1 MQTTKK
7 TFLISSVLTYLFLIG
22 HSGNHTDSLLPI
34 TDKPW
39 QEAVISVT
47 DLDRTAQFF
56 KNIGDYQELYRGK
69 SSASTIDHFG
79 LSQDASAEELLLAS
93 KNSTLGF
100 IRLIRFDNAG
110 YKEPMRPGA
119 RAWDT
124 GCYFSLMVRM
134 KGLRE
139 IYDEAIEMGWWTE
152 TPVAKV
158 SFGESLLDVVIFK
171 GPDGVQIQGYE
182 RLRPSLPRAFPE
194 FERISQP
201 FNIMQMIKNRENS
214 RKFYVDLLGF
224 DTFFY
229 GVPFTAKKEALTP
242 LGIPLNF
249 TTKTQYRTAIYYP
262 VSGELGRVE
271 MIEFMDIKGLD
282 HSEKCHAPNL
292 GLLSIKYPIK
302 NMDQTLKVLNERGN
316 SSINVNQINLKP
328 YGNIS
333 IFSLTSPDGA
343 IIEFYE

>member
-1 MQTTKK
+1 MKSFPLSVLILS
-7 TFLISSVLTYLFLIG
+7 FLIFSG
-22 HSGNHTDSLLPI
+22 HAGVHNTTPDPI
-34 TDKPW
+34 TELPW

-47 DLDRTAQFF
+47 DLEKTAEFF
-56 KNIGDYQELYRGK
+56 KKIGGFKELYRGQSSK
-69 SSASTIDHFG
+69 SSIKHYG
-79 LSQDASAEELLLAS
+79 LSADVSAEELLLSAKGS
-93 KNSTLGF
+93 DVGF
-100 IRLIRFDNAG
+100 IRLIRFDNTDT
-110 YKEPMRPGA
+110 KKPMRPGS

-152 TPVAKV
+152 TPVAEIT
-158 SFGESLLDVVIFK
+158 FGESRLDVVIFK
-171 GPDGVQIQGYE
+171 GPDGLQIQGYD
-182 RLRPSLPRAFPE
+182 RLEPPLPESFPE
-194 FERISQP
+194 FDRISQP

-214 RKFYVDLLGF
+214 RKFFVDLLGF

-229 GVPFTAKKEALTP
+229 GVPFTAKEEAVTP
-242 LGIPLNF
+242 LGIPLNL

-262 VSGELGRVE
+262 VAGELGRVE

-292 GLLSIKYPIK
+292 GLLSIKYSIED
-302 NMDQTLKVLNERGN
+302 MQQTLGMLKSRGLQ
-316 SSINVNQINLKP
+316 SVDVNDIQLQP
-328 YGNIS
+328 YGDIS
-333 IFSLTSPDGA
+333 IFSLSSPDGA

>member
-1 MQTTKK
+1 MKSFPLSVLILS
-7 TFLISSVLTYLFLIG
+7 FLIFSG
-22 HSGNHTDSLLPI
+22 HAGVHNTTPDPI
-34 TDKPW
+34 TELPW

-47 DLDRTAQFF
+47 DLEKTAEFF
-56 KNIGDYQELYRGK
+56 KKIGGFKELYRGQSSK
-69 SSASTIDHFG
+69 SSIKHYG
-79 LSQDASAEELLLAS
+79 LSADVSAEELLLSAKGS
-93 KNSTLGF
+93 DVGF
-100 IRLIRFDNAG
+100 IRLIRFDNTDT
-110 YKEPMRPGA
+110 KKPMRPGS

-152 TPVAKV
+152 TPVAEIK
-158 SFGESLLDVVIFK
+158 FGESRLDVVIFK
-171 GPDGVQIQGYE
+171 GPDGLQIQGYD
-182 RLRPSLPRAFPE
+182 RLEPPLPKSFPE

-214 RKFYVDLLGF
+214 RKFFVDLLGF
-224 DTFFY
+224 NTFFY
-229 GVPFTAKKEALTP
+229 GAPFTAKEEAISP
-242 LGIPLNF
+242 LGIPLNL

-262 VSGELGRVE
+262 VAGELGRVE

-292 GLLSIKYPIK
+292 GLLSIKYSIED
-302 NMDQTLKVLNERGN
+302 MQQTLGMLKSRGLQ
-316 SSINVNQINLKP
+316 SVDVNDIQLQP
-328 YGNIS
+328 YGDIS
-333 IFSLTSPDGA
+333 IFSLSSPDGA

>member
-1 MQTTKK
+1 MKSFPLSVLILS
-7 TFLISSVLTYLFLIG
+7 FLIFSG
-22 HSGNHTDSLLPI
+22 HAGVHNTTPDPI
-34 TDKPW
+34 TELPW

-47 DLDRTAQFF
+47 DLEKTAEFF
-56 KNIGDYQELYRGK
+56 KKIGGFKELYRGQSSK
-69 SSASTIDHFG
+69 SSIKHYG
-79 LSQDASAEELLLAS
+79 LTADASAEELLLSAKGS
-93 KNSTLGF
+93 DVGF
-100 IRLIRFDNAG
+100 IRLIRFDNTDT
-110 YKEPMRPGA
+110 KKPMRPGS

-152 TPVAKV
+152 TPVAEIT
-158 SFGESLLDVVIFK
+158 FGESRLDVVIFK
-171 GPDGVQIQGYE
+171 GPDGLQIQGYDRRE
-182 RLRPSLPRAFPE
+182 PPLPESFPE
-194 FERISQP
+194 FDRISQP

-214 RKFYVDLLGF
+214 RKFFVDLLGF

-229 GVPFTAKKEALTP
+229 GVPFTAKEEAVTP
-242 LGIPLNF
+242 LGIPLNL

-262 VSGELGRVE
+262 IAGELGRVE

-292 GLLSIKYPIK
+292 GLLSIKYSIED
-302 NMDQTLKVLNERGN
+302 MQQTLGMLKSRGLQSVDVNE
-316 SSINVNQINLKP
+316 IKLQP
-328 YGNIS
+328 YGDIS
-333 IFSLTSPDGA
+333 IFSLSSPDGA

>member
-1 MQTTKK
+1 MKSFPLSVLILS
-7 TFLISSVLTYLFLIG
+7 FLIFSG
-22 HSGNHTDSLLPI
+22 HAGVHSTTPDPI
-34 TDKPW
+34 TELPW

-47 DLDRTAQFF
+47 DLEKTAEFF
-56 KNIGDYQELYRGK
+56 KKIGGFKELYRGQSSK
-69 SSASTIDHFG
+69 SSIKHYG
-79 LSQDASAEELLLAS
+79 LTADASAEELLLSAKGS
-93 KNSTLGF
+93 DVGF
-100 IRLIRFDNAG
+100 IRLIRFDNTDT
-110 YKEPMRPGA
+110 KKPMRPGS

-152 TPVAKV
+152 TPVAEIT
-158 SFGESLLDVVIFK
+158 FGESRLDVVIFK
-171 GPDGVQIQGYE
+171 GPDGLQIQGYD
-182 RLRPSLPRAFPE
+182 RLEPPLPESFPE
-194 FERISQP
+194 FDRISQP

-214 RKFYVDLLGF
+214 RKFFVDLLGF

-229 GVPFTAKKEALTP
+229 GVPFTAKEEAVTP
-242 LGIPLNF
+242 LGIPLNL

-262 VSGELGRVE
+262 IAGELGRVE

-292 GLLSIKYPIK
+292 GLLSIKYSIED
-302 NMDQTLKVLNERGN
+302 MQQTLGMLKSRGLQ
-316 SSINVNQINLKP
+316 SVDVNDIQLQP
-328 YGNIS
+328 YGDIS
-333 IFSLTSPDGA
+333 IFSLSSPDGA

>member
-1 MQTTKK
+1 MKSFPLSVLILS
-7 TFLISSVLTYLFLIG
+7 FLIFSG
-22 HSGNHTDSLLPI
+22 HAGVHNTKPDPI
-34 TDKPW
+34 TELPW

-47 DLDRTAQFF
+47 DLEKTAEFF
-56 KNIGDYQELYRGK
+56 KEIGGFKELYRGQSSK
-69 SSASTIDHFG
+69 SSIKHYG
-79 LSQDASAEELLLAS
+79 LTADASAEELLLSAKGS
-93 KNSTLGF
+93 DVGF
-100 IRLIRFDNAG
+100 IRLIRFDNTDT
-110 YKEPMRPGA
+110 KKPMRPGS

-152 TPVAKV
+152 TPVAEIT
-158 SFGESLLDVVIFK
+158 FGESRLDVVIFK
-171 GPDGVQIQGYE
+171 GPDGLQIQGYD
-182 RLRPSLPRAFPE
+182 RLEPPLPESFPE
-194 FERISQP
+194 FDRISQP

-214 RKFYVDLLGF
+214 RKFFVDLLGF

-229 GVPFTAKKEALTP
+229 GVPFTAKEEAVTP
-242 LGIPLNF
+242 LGIPLNL

-262 VSGELGRVE
+262 VAGELGRVE

-292 GLLSIKYPIK
+292 GLLSIKYSIED
-302 NMDQTLKVLNERGN
+302 MQQTLGMLKSRGLQ
-316 SSINVNQINLKP
+316 SVDVNDIQLQP
-328 YGNIS
+328 YGDIS
-333 IFSLTSPDGA
+333 IFSLSSPDGA

>member
-1 MQTTKK
+1 MKSFPLSVLILS
-7 TFLISSVLTYLFLIG
+7 FLIFSG
-22 HSGNHTDSLLPI
+22 HAGVHNTTPYPI
-34 TDKPW
+34 TELPW

-47 DLDRTAQFF
+47 DLEKTAEFF
-56 KNIGDYQELYRGK
+56 KKIGGFKELYRGQSSK
-69 SSASTIDHFG
+69 SSIKHYG
-79 LSQDASAEELLLAS
+79 LTADASAEELLLSAKGS
-93 KNSTLGF
+93 DVGF
-100 IRLIRFDNAG
+100 IRLIRFDNTDT
-110 YKEPMRPGA
+110 KKPMRPGS

-152 TPVAKV
+152 TPVAEIK
-158 SFGESLLDVVIFK
+158 FGESRLDVVIFK
-171 GPDGVQIQGYE
+171 GPDGLQIQGYD
-182 RLRPSLPRAFPE
+182 RLEPPLPESFPE
-194 FERISQP
+194 FDRISQP

-214 RKFYVDLLGF
+214 RKFFVDLLGF

-229 GVPFTAKKEALTP
+229 GVPFRAQEEAVTP
-242 LGIPLNF
+242 LGIPLNL

-262 VSGELGRVE
+262 VAGELGRVE

-292 GLLSIKYPIK
+292 GLLSIKYSIED
-302 NMDQTLKVLNERGN
+302 MQQTLGMLKSRGLQSVDVNE
-316 SSINVNQINLKP
+316 IKLQP
-328 YGNIS
+328 YGDIS
-333 IFSLTSPDGA
+333 IFSLSSPDGA

>member
-1 MQTTKK
+1 MKSFPLSVLILS
-7 TFLISSVLTYLFLIG
+7 FLIFSG
-22 HSGNHTDSLLPI
+22 HAGVHNTTPDPI
-34 TDKPW
+34 TELPW

-47 DLDRTAQFF
+47 DLEKTAEFF
-56 KNIGDYQELYRGK
+56 KKIGGFKELYRGQSSK
-69 SSASTIDHFG
+69 SSIKHYG
-79 LSQDASAEELLLAS
+79 LSADASAEELLLSAKGS
-93 KNSTLGF
+93 DVGF
-100 IRLIRFDNAG
+100 IRLIRFDNTDT
-110 YKEPMRPGA
+110 KKPMRPGS

-152 TPVAKV
+152 TPVAEIK
-158 SFGESLLDVVIFK
+158 FGESRLDVVIFK
-171 GPDGVQIQGYE
+171 GPDGLQIQGYD
-182 RLRPSLPRAFPE
+182 RLEPPLPESFPE
-194 FERISQP
+194 FDRISQP

-214 RKFYVDLLGF
+214 RKFFVDLLGF

-229 GVPFTAKKEALTP
+229 GVPFTAKEEAVTP
-242 LGIPLNF
+242 LGIPLNL

-262 VSGELGRVE
+262 VAGELGRVE

-292 GLLSIKYPIK
+292 GLLSIKYSIED
-302 NMDQTLKVLNERGN
+302 MQQTLGMLKSRGLQSVDVNE
-316 SSINVNQINLKP
+316 IKLQP
-328 YGNIS
+328 YGDIS
-333 IFSLTSPDGA
+333 IFSLSSPDGA

>member
-1 MQTTKK
+1 MKSFPLSILILS
-7 TFLISSVLTYLFLIG
+7 FLIFSG
-22 HSGNHTDSLLPI
+22 HAGVHSKSPDPI
-34 TDKPW
+34 TDFPW
-39 QEAVISVT
+39 QEVVISVT
-47 DLDRTAQFF
+47 DLEKTAEFF
-56 KNIGDYQELYRGK
+56 KKIGGFKELYRGQSSK
-69 SSASTIDHFG
+69 SSIQHYG
-79 LSQDASAEELLLAS
+79 LSDDVSAEELLLSAKGS
-93 KNSTLGF
+93 DVGF

-110 YKEPMRPGA
+110 SKKPMRPGS

-152 TPVAKV
+152 TPVAEIK
-158 SFGESLLDVVIFK
+158 FGESRLDVVIFK
-171 GPDGVQIQGYE
+171 GPDGLQIQGYD
-182 RLRPSLPRAFPE
+182 RLEPPLPKSFPE
-194 FERISQP
+194 FDRISQP

-214 RKFYVDLLGF
+214 RKFFVDLLGF

-229 GVPFTAKKEALTP
+229 GAPFTAQEEAVTP
-242 LGIPLNF
+242 LGIPLNL

-262 VSGELGRVE
+262 VAGELGRVE

-292 GLLSIKYPIK
+292 GLLSIKYSIED
-302 NMDQTLKVLNERGN
+302 MQQTLGMLKARGLRSVDVNE
-316 SSINVNQINLKP
+316 IKLQP
-328 YGNIS
+328 YGDIS
-333 IFSLTSPDGA
+333 IFSLSSPDGA

>member
-1 MQTTKK
+1 MKSFPLYVLILS
-7 TFLISSVLTYLFLIG
+7 FLIFSG
-22 HSGNHTDSLLPI
+22 HAGVHSTTPDPI
-34 TDKPW
+34 TELPW

-47 DLDRTAQFF
+47 DLEKTAEFF
-56 KNIGDYQELYRGK
+56 KKIGGFEELYRGQSSK
-69 SSASTIDHFG
+69 SSIKHYG
-79 LSQDASAEELLLAS
+79 LSSDASAEELLLSAKDS
-93 KNSTLGF
+93 DVGF
-100 IRLIRFDNAG
+100 IRLIRFDNVG
-110 YKEPMRPGA
+110 SKKPMRPGS

-152 TPVAKV
+152 TPVAEIK
-158 SFGESLLDVVIFK
+158 FGESRLDVVIFK
-171 GPDGVQIQGYE
+171 GPDGLQIQGYD
-182 RLRPSLPRAFPE
+182 RLEPPLPKSFPE

-214 RKFYVDLLGF
+214 RKFFVDLLGF

-229 GVPFTAKKEALTP
+229 GVPFTAKEEAVTP
-242 LGIPLNF
+242 LGIPLNL
-249 TTKTQYRTAIYYP
+249 TTKTKYRTAIYYP
-262 VSGELGRVE
+262 VAGELGRVE

-292 GLLSIKYPIK
+292 GLLSIKYSIE
-302 NMDQTLKVLNERGN
+302 NMQQTLGMLKSRGLRSVDVNE
-316 SSINVNQINLKP
+316 IKLQP
-328 YGNIS
+328 YGDIS
-333 IFSLTSPDGA
+333 IFSLSSPDGA

>member
-1 MQTTKK
+1 MKSFPLSVLILS
-7 TFLISSVLTYLFLIG
+7 FLIFSG
-22 HSGNHTDSLLPI
+22 HAGVHNTTPYPI
-34 TDKPW
+34 TELPW

-47 DLDRTAQFF
+47 DLEKTAEFF
-56 KNIGDYQELYRGK
+56 KKIGGFKELYRGQSSK
-69 SSASTIDHFG
+69 SSIKHYG
-79 LSQDASAEELLLAS
+79 LTADASAEELLLSAKGS
-93 KNSTLGF
+93 DVGF
-100 IRLIRFDNAG
+100 IRLIRFDNTDT
-110 YKEPMRPGA
+110 KKPMRPGS

-152 TPVAKV
+152 TPVAEIK
-158 SFGESLLDVVIFK
+158 FGESRLDVVIFK
-171 GPDGVQIQGYE
+171 GPDGLQIQGYD
-182 RLRPSLPRAFPE
+182 RLEPPLPESFPE
-194 FERISQP
+194 FDRISQP

-214 RKFYVDLLGF
+214 RKFFVDLLGF

-229 GVPFTAKKEALTP
+229 GVPFTAKEEAVTP
-242 LGIPLNF
+242 LGIPLNL

-262 VSGELGRVE
+262 VAGELGRVE

-292 GLLSIKYPIK
+292 GLLSIKYSIED
-302 NMDQTLKVLNERGN
+302 MQQTLGMLKSRGLQSVDVNE
-316 SSINVNQINLKP
+316 IKLQP
-328 YGNIS
+328 YGDIS
-333 IFSLTSPDGA
+333 IFSLSSPDGA

>member
-1 MQTTKK
+1 MKSFPLSVLILS
-7 TFLISSVLTYLFLIG
+7 FLIFSG
-22 HSGNHTDSLLPI
+22 HAGVHSTTPDPI
-34 TDKPW
+34 TELPW

-47 DLDRTAQFF
+47 DLEKTAEFF
-56 KNIGDYQELYRGK
+56 KKIGGFEELYRGQSSK
-69 SSASTIDHFG
+69 SSIKHYG
-79 LSQDASAEELLLAS
+79 LSSDASAEELLLSAKDS
-93 KNSTLGF
+93 DVGF
-100 IRLIRFDNAG
+100 IRLIRFDNVG
-110 YKEPMRPGA
+110 SKKPMRPGS

-152 TPVAKV
+152 TPVAEIT
-158 SFGESLLDVVIFK
+158 FGESRLDVVIFK
-171 GPDGVQIQGYE
+171 GPDGLQIQGYD
-182 RLRPSLPRAFPE
+182 RLEPPLPESFPE
-194 FERISQP
+194 FDRISQP

-214 RKFYVDLLGF
+214 RKFFVDLLGF

-229 GVPFTAKKEALTP
+229 GVPFTAKEEAVTP
-242 LGIPLNF
+242 LGIPLNL

-262 VSGELGRVE
+262 IAGELGRVE

-292 GLLSIKYPIK
+292 GLLSIKYSIED
-302 NMDQTLKVLNERGN
+302 MQQTLGMLKSRGLQ
-316 SSINVNQINLKP
+316 SVDVNDIQLQP
-328 YGNIS
+328 YGDIS
-333 IFSLTSPDGA
+333 IFSLSSPDGA

>member
-1 MQTTKK
+1 MKSFPLSVLILS
-7 TFLISSVLTYLFLIG
+7 FLIFSG
-22 HSGNHTDSLLPI
+22 HAGVHNKTPDPI
-34 TDKPW
+34 TELPW

-47 DLDRTAQFF
+47 DLEKTAEFF
-56 KNIGDYQELYRGK
+56 KKIGGFKELYRGQSSK
-69 SSASTIDHFG
+69 SSIKHYG
-79 LSQDASAEELLLAS
+79 LTADASAEELLLSAKGS
-93 KNSTLGF
+93 DVGF
-100 IRLIRFDNAG
+100 IRLIRFDNTDT
-110 YKEPMRPGA
+110 KKPMRPGS

-152 TPVAKV
+152 TPVAEIK
-158 SFGESLLDVVIFK
+158 FGESRLDVVIFK
-171 GPDGVQIQGYE
+171 GPDGLQIQGYD
-182 RLRPSLPRAFPE
+182 RLEPPLPESFPE
-194 FERISQP
+194 FDRISQP

-214 RKFYVDLLGF
+214 RKFFVDLLGF

-229 GVPFTAKKEALTP
+229 GVPFTAKEEAVTP
-242 LGIPLNF
+242 LGIPLNL

-262 VSGELGRVE
+262 VAGELGRVE

-292 GLLSIKYPIK
+292 GLLSIKYSIED
-302 NMDQTLKVLNERGN
+302 MQQTLGMLKSRGLQSVDVNE
-316 SSINVNQINLKP
+316 IKLQP
-328 YGNIS
+328 YGDIS
-333 IFSLTSPDGA
+333 IFSLSSPDGA

>member
-1 MQTTKK
+1 MKSFPLSVLILS
-7 TFLISSVLTYLFLIG
+7 FLIFSG
-22 HSGNHTDSLLPI
+22 HAGVHNRTPDPI
-34 TDKPW
+34 TELPW

-47 DLDRTAQFF
+47 DLEKTAEFF
-56 KNIGDYQELYRGK
+56 KKIGGFKELYRGQSSK
-69 SSASTIDHFG
+69 SSIKHYG
-79 LSQDASAEELLLAS
+79 LTDDASAEELLLSANGS
-93 KNSTLGF
+93 DVGF
-100 IRLIRFDNAG
+100 IRLIRFDNTDT
-110 YKEPMRPGA
+110 KKPMRPGS

-152 TPVAKV
+152 TPVAEIK
-158 SFGESLLDVVIFK
+158 FGESRLDVVIFK
-171 GPDGVQIQGYE
+171 GPDGLQIQGYD
-182 RLRPSLPRAFPE
+182 RLEPPLPESFPE
-194 FERISQP
+194 FDRISQP

-214 RKFYVDLLGF
+214 RKFFVDLLGF

-229 GVPFTAKKEALTP
+229 GVPFTAKEEAVTP
-242 LGIPLNF
+242 LGIPLNL

-262 VSGELGRVE
+262 VAGELGRVE

-292 GLLSIKYPIK
+292 GLLSIKYSIEDIQQKLGILKSRGLQSVDVNEIK
-302 NMDQTLKVLNERGN
+302 LQ
-316 SSINVNQINLKP
+316 P
-328 YGNIS
+328 YGDIS
-333 IFSLTSPDGA
+333 IFSLSSPDGA

>member
-1 MQTTKK
+1 MKS
-7 TFLISSVLTYLFLIG
+7 FPLSVLILSYIILCG
-22 HSGNHTDSLLPI
+22 HAGVHSTSPDPI
-34 TDKPW
+34 TELPW

-47 DLDRTAQFF
+47 DLERTAEFF
-56 KNIGDYQELYRGK
+56 KKIGGFEELYRGQSSK
-69 SSASTIDHFG
+69 SSIKHYG
-79 LSQDASAEELLLAS
+79 LPADASAEELLLSAKGS
-93 KNSTLGF
+93 DVGF

-110 YKEPMRPGA
+110 SKKPMRPGS

-152 TPVAKV
+152 TPVAEIT
-158 SFGESLLDVVIFK
+158 FGESRLDVVIFK
-171 GPDGVQIQGYE
+171 GPDGLQIQGYE
-182 RLRPSLPRAFPE
+182 RLEPPLPKSFPE
-194 FERISQP
+194 FDRISQP

-214 RKFYVDLLGF
+214 RKFFVDLLGF

-229 GVPFTAKKEALTP
+229 GVPFKAKEEALTP
-242 LGIPLNF
+242 LGIPLNL

-262 VSGELGRVE
+262 VAGELGRVE

-292 GLLSIKYPIK
+292 GLLSIKYSIED
-302 NMDQTLKVLNERGN
+302 MQQTLGMLKSRGLQSVDVNE
-316 SSINVNQINLKP
+316 IKLQP
-328 YGNIS
+328 YGDLS
-333 IFSLTSPDGA
+333 IFSLSSPDGA

>member
-1 MQTTKK
+1 MKSFPLSVLILS
-7 TFLISSVLTYLFLIG
+7 FLIFSG
-22 HSGNHTDSLLPI
+22 HAGVHRTSPDPI
-34 TDKPW
+34 TDLPW

-47 DLDRTAQFF
+47 DLEKTAEFF
-56 KNIGDYQELYRGK
+56 KKIGGFKELYRGQSSK
-69 SSASTIDHFG
+69 SSIKHYG
-79 LSQDASAEELLLAS
+79 LTADASAEELLLSAKGS
-93 KNSTLGF
+93 DVGF
-100 IRLIRFDNAG
+100 IRLIRFDNTDT
-110 YKEPMRPGA
+110 KKPMRPGS

-152 TPVAKV
+152 TPVAEIK
-158 SFGESLLDVVIFK
+158 FGESRLDVVIFK
-171 GPDGVQIQGYE
+171 GPDGLQIQGYD
-182 RLRPSLPRAFPE
+182 RLEPPLPESFPE
-194 FERISQP
+194 FDRISQP

-214 RKFYVDLLGF
+214 RKFFVDLLGF

-229 GVPFTAKKEALTP
+229 GVPFRAQEEAVTP
-242 LGIPLNF
+242 LGIPLNL

-262 VSGELGRVE
+262 VAGELGRVE

-292 GLLSIKYPIK
+292 GLLSIKYSIED
-302 NMDQTLKVLNERGN
+302 MQQTLGMLKSRGLQSVDVNE
-316 SSINVNQINLKP
+316 IKLQP
-328 YGNIS
+328 YGDIS
-333 IFSLTSPDGA
+333 IFSLSSPDGA

>member
-1 MQTTKK
+1 MKSFPLSVLILS
-7 TFLISSVLTYLFLIG
+7 FLIFSG
-22 HSGNHTDSLLPI
+22 HAGVHNTTPDPI
-34 TDKPW
+34 TELPW

-47 DLDRTAQFF
+47 DLEKTAEFF
-56 KNIGDYQELYRGK
+56 KKIGGFKELYRGQSSK
-69 SSASTIDHFG
+69 SSIKHYG
-79 LSQDASAEELLLAS
+79 LTADASAEELLLSAKGS
-93 KNSTLGF
+93 DVGF
-100 IRLIRFDNAG
+100 IRLIRFDNTDT
-110 YKEPMRPGA
+110 KKPMRPGS

-152 TPVAKV
+152 TPVAEIT
-158 SFGESLLDVVIFK
+158 FGESRLDVVIFK
-171 GPDGVQIQGYE
+171 GPDGLQIQGYD
-182 RLRPSLPRAFPE
+182 RLEPPLPESFPE
-194 FERISQP
+194 FDRISQP

-214 RKFYVDLLGF
+214 RKFFVDLLGF

-229 GVPFTAKKEALTP
+229 GVPFTAKEEAVTP
-242 LGIPLNF
+242 LGIPLNL

-262 VSGELGRVE
+262 IAGELGRVE

-292 GLLSIKYPIK
+292 GLLSIKYSIED
-302 NMDQTLKVLNERGN
+302 MQQTLGMLKSRGLQ
-316 SSINVNQINLKP
+316 SVDVNDIQLQP
-328 YGNIS
+328 YGDIS
-333 IFSLTSPDGA
+333 IFSLSSPDGA

>member
-1 MQTTKK
+1 MKSFPLSVLILS
-7 TFLISSVLTYLFLIG
+7 FLIFSG
-22 HSGNHTDSLLPI
+22 HAGVHNTTPDPI
-34 TDKPW
+34 TELPW

-47 DLDRTAQFF
+47 DLEKTAEFF
-56 KNIGDYQELYRGK
+56 KKIGGFKELYRGQSSK
-69 SSASTIDHFG
+69 SSIKHYG
-79 LSQDASAEELLLAS
+79 LTADASAEELLLSAKGS
-93 KNSTLGF
+93 DVGF
-100 IRLIRFDNAG
+100 IRLIRFDNTDT
-110 YKEPMRPGA
+110 KKPMRPGS

-152 TPVAKV
+152 TPVAEIT
-158 SFGESLLDVVIFK
+158 FGEASLDVVLFK
-171 GPDGVQIQGYE
+171 GPDGLQIQGYD
-182 RLRPSLPRAFPE
+182 RLEPPLPESFPE
-194 FERISQP
+194 FDRISHP

-214 RKFYVDLLGF
+214 RKFFVDLLGF

-229 GVPFTAKKEALTP
+229 GVPFTAKEEAVTP
-242 LGIPLNF
+242 LGIPLNL

-262 VSGELGRVE
+262 VAGELGRVE

-292 GLLSIKYPIK
+292 GLLSIKYSIED
-302 NMDQTLKVLNERGN
+302 MQQTLGMLKSRGLQ
-316 SSINVNQINLKP
+316 SVDVNDIQLQP
-328 YGNIS
+328 YGDIS
-333 IFSLTSPDGA
+333 IFSLSSPDGA

>member
-1 MQTTKK
+1 MKSFPLSVLILS
-7 TFLISSVLTYLFLIG
+7 FLIFSG
-22 HSGNHTDSLLPI
+22 HAGVHNTTTDPI
-34 TDKPW
+34 TELPW

-47 DLDRTAQFF
+47 DLEKTAEFF
-56 KNIGDYQELYRGK
+56 KKIGGFKELYRGQSSK
-69 SSASTIDHFG
+69 SSIKHYG
-79 LSQDASAEELLLAS
+79 LTADTSAEELLLSAKGS
-93 KNSTLGF
+93 DVGF
-100 IRLIRFDNAG
+100 IRLIRFDNTDT
-110 YKEPMRPGA
+110 KKPMRPGS

-152 TPVAKV
+152 TPVAEII
-158 SFGESLLDVVIFK
+158 FGESRLDVVIFK
-171 GPDGVQIQGYE
+171 GPDGLQIQGYD
-182 RLRPSLPRAFPE
+182 RLEPPLPESFPE
-194 FERISQP
+194 FDRISQP

-214 RKFYVDLLGF
+214 RKFFVDLLGF

-229 GVPFTAKKEALTP
+229 GVPFTAKEEAVTP
-242 LGIPLNF
+242 LGIPLNL

-262 VSGELGRVE
+262 IAGELGRVE

-292 GLLSIKYPIK
+292 GLLSIKYSIED
-302 NMDQTLKVLNERGN
+302 MQQTLGMLKSRGLQ
-316 SSINVNQINLKP
+316 SVDVNDIQLQP
-328 YGNIS
+328 YGDIS
-333 IFSLTSPDGA
+333 IFSLSSPDGA

>member
-1 MQTTKK
+1 MKSFPLSVLILS
-7 TFLISSVLTYLFLIG
+7 FLIFSG
-22 HSGNHTDSLLPI
+22 HAGVHNTTPDPI
-34 TDKPW
+34 TELPW

-47 DLDRTAQFF
+47 DLEKTAEFF
-56 KNIGDYQELYRGK
+56 KKIGGFKELYRGQSSK
-69 SSASTIDHFG
+69 SSIKHYG
-79 LSQDASAEELLLAS
+79 LTADASAEELLLSAKGS
-93 KNSTLGF
+93 DVGF
-100 IRLIRFDNAG
+100 IRLIRFDNTDT
-110 YKEPMRPGA
+110 KKPMRPGS

-152 TPVAKV
+152 TPVAEIK
-158 SFGESLLDVVIFK
+158 FGESRLDVVIFK
-171 GPDGVQIQGYE
+171 GPDGLQIQGYD
-182 RLRPSLPRAFPE
+182 RLEPPLPESFPE
-194 FERISQP
+194 FDRISQP

-214 RKFYVDLLGF
+214 RKFFVDLLGF

-229 GVPFTAKKEALTP
+229 GVPFTAKEEAVTP
-242 LGIPLNF
+242 LGIPLNL

-262 VSGELGRVE
+262 IAGELGRVE

-292 GLLSIKYPIK
+292 GLLSIKYSIED
-302 NMDQTLKVLNERGN
+302 MQQTLGMLKSRGLQSVDVNE
-316 SSINVNQINLKP
+316 IKLQP
-328 YGNIS
+328 YGDIS
-333 IFSLTSPDGA
+333 IFSLSSPDGA

>member
-1 MQTTKK
+1 MKSFPLSVLILS
-7 TFLISSVLTYLFLIG
+7 FLIFSG
-22 HSGNHTDSLLPI
+22 HAGVHNTTPDPI
-34 TDKPW
+34 TELPW

-47 DLDRTAQFF
+47 DLEKTAEFF
-56 KNIGDYQELYRGK
+56 KKIGGFKELYRGQSSK
-69 SSASTIDHFG
+69 SSIKHYG
-79 LSQDASAEELLLAS
+79 LTADASAEELLLSAKGS
-93 KNSTLGF
+93 DVGF
-100 IRLIRFDNAG
+100 IRLIRFDNTDT
-110 YKEPMRPGA
+110 KKPMRPGS

-152 TPVAKV
+152 TPVAEIK
-158 SFGESLLDVVIFK
+158 FGESRLDVVIFK
-171 GPDGVQIQGYE
+171 GPDGLQIQGYD
-182 RLRPSLPRAFPE
+182 RLEPPLPESFPE
-194 FERISQP
+194 FDRISQP

-214 RKFYVDLLGF
+214 RKFFVDLLGF

-229 GVPFTAKKEALTP
+229 GVPFTAKEEAVTP
-242 LGIPLNF
+242 LGIPLNL

-262 VSGELGRVE
+262 VAGELGRVE

-292 GLLSIKYPIK
+292 GLLSIKYSIED
-302 NMDQTLKVLNERGN
+302 MQQTLGMLKSRGLQ
-316 SSINVNQINLKP
+316 SVDVNDIQLQP
-328 YGNIS
+328 YGDIS
-333 IFSLTSPDGA
+333 IFSLSSPDGA

>member
-1 MQTTKK
+1 MKSFPLSVLILS
-7 TFLISSVLTYLFLIG
+7 FLIFSG
-22 HSGNHTDSLLPI
+22 HAGVHNTTPDPI
-34 TDKPW
+34 TELPW

-47 DLDRTAQFF
+47 DLEKTAEFF
-56 KNIGDYQELYRGK
+56 KKIGGFKELYRGQSSK
-69 SSASTIDHFG
+69 SSIKHYG
-79 LSQDASAEELLLAS
+79 LTADASAEELLLSAKGS
-93 KNSTLGF
+93 DVGF
-100 IRLIRFDNAG
+100 IRLIRFDNTDT
-110 YKEPMRPGA
+110 KKPMRPGS

-152 TPVAKV
+152 TPVAEIK
-158 SFGESLLDVVIFK
+158 FGESRLDVVIFK
-171 GPDGVQIQGYE
+171 GPDGLQIQGYD
-182 RLRPSLPRAFPE
+182 RLEPPLPESFPE
-194 FERISQP
+194 FDRISQP

-214 RKFYVDLLGF
+214 RKFFVDLLGF

-229 GVPFTAKKEALTP
+229 GVPFTAKEEAVTP
-242 LGIPLNF
+242 LGIPLNL

-262 VSGELGRVE
+262 IAGELGRVE

-292 GLLSIKYPIK
+292 GLLSIKYSIED
-302 NMDQTLKVLNERGN
+302 MQQTLGMLKSRGLRSVDVNE
-316 SSINVNQINLKP
+316 IKLQP
-328 YGNIS
+328 YGDIS
-333 IFSLTSPDGA
+333 IFSLSSPDGA